1 MTRSQIVRTVVHYA
15 ISISVL
21 LTMLLASGAPSD
33 FPN

>member
-1 MTRSQIVRTVVHYA
+1 MTRSQLVRTIVHYA

>member
-1 MTRSQIVRTVVHYA
+1 MTRSQLVRTVIHYA